1 MGAGGSCHQAKERLV
16 LPGGAGGGSGAPLGR
31 VTRGTRVP
39 PRGRL
44 LAPPTHP
51 VRWPGQGTH
60 SAGGKSDVFPEGLGQ
75 GHQECGPAESRA
87 RLSCHGP
94 GRPWQSCHRL
104 PRSLGPKDP
113 SGAGHAAAAC
123 PALRDSCPP
132 GAPSLKPRSLVP
144 PTFLLLPVFRASR
157 TCSGP
162 TKPLSLSPALPT
174 PGPGW
179 RTSTPTVAPPTRRS
193 PAAPPTIT
201 RRVWAP
207 MPA

>member
-1 MGAGGSCHQAKERLV
+1 M

-31 VTRGTRVP
+31 VPRGTRVP

-94 GRPWQSCHRL
+94 GRPWQSCCRF
-104 PRSLGPKDP
+104 PRSLGPKDL
-113 SGAGHAAAAC
+113 SGAGHAAAAG
-123 PALRDSCPP
+123 PALRDSRPP
-132 GAPSLKPRSLVP
+132 GAPALRG
-144 PTFLLLPVFRASR
+144 LPAS
-157 TCSGP
+157 
-162 TKPLSLSPALPT
+162 
-174 PGPGW
+174 
-179 RTSTPTVAPPTRRS
+179 S
-193 PAAPPTIT
+193 PAAWCPPRSSSSPSSELPAPAAAPLNRSPSLRLSRHQVPAGGLPRQLSRLLPDAHQLP
-201 RRVWAP
+201 RRQLPGVSGLLRRHDR
-207 MPA
+207 